1 MKFRPL
7 REDEIECRISQIKKD
22 GKGLSLLLYKNARCD
37 MNILDETVGSFNWQ
51 RNHSEHKGNAYCS
64 IGINANYK
72 EADKEP
78 NWIWKE
84 DCGSE
89 SYTEK
94 EKGEASD
101 SFKRAG
107 FNWGI
112 GRELYTAPFIWI
124 KAANCNLKE
133 YNGKFTCSD
142 RFSVKHIK
150 VENGKITQLAIFNE
164 KTKCDCFSFG
174 LPKLP
179 EKQENTALEA
189 DIKRLVKLAKE
200 KGVTQKSI
208 GEKYGVKTLYKLT
221 MEQYEE
227 CFNELMGM

>member
-7 REDEIECRISQIKKD
+7 REDEIECRIAQISKD

-51 RNHSEHKGNAYCS
+51 RNQSEHKGNAYCS

-124 KAANCNLKE
+124 KAENCDLKE